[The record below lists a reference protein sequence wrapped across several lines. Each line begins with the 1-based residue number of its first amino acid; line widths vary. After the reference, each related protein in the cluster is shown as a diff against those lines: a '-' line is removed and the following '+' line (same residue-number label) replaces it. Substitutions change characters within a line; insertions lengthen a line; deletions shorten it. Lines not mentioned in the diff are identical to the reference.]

1 MLSSTDTVL
10 TRRAAAGD
18 RAAFE
23 VVYAASV
30 PCVWAFAARRAGDR
44 AEAERLAD
52 RILARA
58 FAELEEYDG
67 SVPFAAWLH
76 GLAQRVAARDLSR
89 PLRALRDEP
98 STGGRTA

>member
-23 VVYAASV
+23 IVYAASV
-30 PCVWAFAARRAGDR
+30 PCVWAFAVRRVHARA
-44 AEAERLAD
+44 AAERLAD

-58 FAELEEYDG
+58 FTELDGYDG

-89 PLRALRDEP
+89 PLRALRDES
-98 STGGRTA
+98 STKGRTG